1 MKHNRGGLETQPPS
15 FSLTDIRLT
24 KPYLMKRLLLSSI
37 LTTLLITGATAA
49 PVSRN
54 AAMASAEK
62 FLETK
67 WHSSIHKTSSRKK
80 LKKENRSSSYS
91 SYYIFNVENEG
102 GFIVV
107 SGDDRARTILAYS
120 DKGSISETDMP
131 DACRFW
137 LNHYSKE
144 ISALVAGEISN
155 IDILPTASQTEAIA
169 PLIQTKWDQKYPYN
183 IFCPTESNG
192 MRCVTGCVATATAQ
206 VMRYYSHPA
215 QATGTITYD
224 DNAQQTRRTLD
235 FSTIDPFDWDN
246 MTLTYNYNSSEIQC
260 NAVANLMKA
269 VGYGV
274 KMQYSP
280 YTSLAYHRS
289 VGEALINYFGYD
301 KNLHL
306 YERDLMTA
314 KEWEKII
321 LDELNAGRPIV
332 YEGRNP
338 EIGHDFICD
347 GYDGNHLFHFNW
359 GWSGL
364 SDGYFSLSALNPNQ
378 QSTGGSSAGYNDSQ
392 AIICRIA
399 PVGKIES
406 LPQTSFLMTIYTLY
420 LRDATAYH
428 KAAETTSLK
437 TTLSD
442 GQFFFDCVNKGFYDF
457 TGEIWAAIVD
467 DNKIKPIIRSNAGT
481 IAGGS
486 YGRLSFPLADAD
498 LNDGTYTIGFFY
510 RLNDTDEWH
519 RVTASPDQPIECTL
533 TIKGTEV
540 TLSPLK
546 QHKDEESG
554 IESTLINN
562 KTEITIFDLN
572 GRKIQTI
579 ETLEED
585 KDIDISSLPDG
596 IYILRIKT
604 SEGIKTRKIII

>member
-15 FSLTDIRLT
+15 FSLTDIRLP

-37 LTTLLITGATAA
+37 LTTLLITGAAAA

-67 WHSSIHKTSSRKK
+67 WHSSIHQTASRKK
-80 LKKENRSSSYS
+80 LKKENQSSSYS

-183 IFCPTESNG
+183 IFCPTETNG

-206 VMRYYSHPA
+206 LMRYYSYPE
-215 QATGTITYD
+215 QATGSITYT
-224 DNAQQTRRTLD
+224 DNNQQTQRTLD
-235 FSTIDPFDWDN
+235 FSTIAPFDWSN
-246 MTLTYNYNSSEIQC
+246 MTLSYNYNSSETQC

-274 KMQYSP
+274 KMQYSST
-280 YTSLAYHRS
+280 TSMAYHRS
-289 VGEALINYFGYD
+289 AGEALINYFGYD
-301 KNLHL
+301 PNLHL

-314 KEWEKII
+314 NEWETII
-321 LDELNAGRPIV
+321 LDELNAGRPII
-332 YEGRNP
+332 YDGRNP
-338 EIGHDFICD
+338 DMGHTFICD
-347 GYDGNHLFHFNW
+347 GHDGNGLYHFNW

-364 SDGYFSLSALNPNQ
+364 SDGYFSLSALDPKD
-378 QSTGGSSAGYNDSQ
+378 QSTGGSTSGYNDSQ
-392 AIICRIA
+392 AIICRIS
-399 PVGKIES
+399 PDGKTES
-406 LPQTSFLMTIYTLY
+406 KPQTSFLMTIYTLY
-420 LRDATAYH
+420 FRDASTYH
-428 KAAETTSLK
+428 KASETTSLK
-437 TTLSD
+437 TTLND
-442 GQFFFDCVNKGFYDF
+442 AQFFFDCFNKGYKDF
-457 TGEIWAAIVD
+457 TGEIWAAVITG
-467 DNKIKPIIRSNAGT
+467 NEIKPIIRSNAGT
-481 IAGGS
+481 IPDGS
-486 YGRLSFPLADAD
+486 YGRLSFPLSDAE
-498 LNDGTYTIGFFY
+498 LSDGTYTVGFFY
-510 RLNDTDEWH
+510 RFNDTDEWH
-519 RVTASPDQPIECTL
+519 RVTATPDQPIKCTMN
-533 TIKGTEV
+533 IKGTDI
-540 TLSPLK
+540 TLSPI
-546 QHKDEESG
+546 QQNKDDESG
-554 IESTLINN
+554 IQSTLVNGQ
-562 KTEITIFDLN
+562 TEITIFDLN
-572 GRKIQTI
+572 GRKIQTT
-579 ETLEED
+579 EASEGRT
-585 KDIDISSLPDG
+585 DIDKSTLPEG